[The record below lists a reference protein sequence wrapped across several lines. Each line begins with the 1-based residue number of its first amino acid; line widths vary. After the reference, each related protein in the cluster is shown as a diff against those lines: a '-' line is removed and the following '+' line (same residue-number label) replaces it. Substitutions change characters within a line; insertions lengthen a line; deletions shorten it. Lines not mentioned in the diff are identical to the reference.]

1 MSNPQLFSIID
12 YIQLN
17 WDGLDCG
24 ILLSSPQFS
33 DMEIHAEW
41 FMVMVRNVAQKDSES
56 PRYFHKDLRQ
66 KYAQQHI

>member
-41 FMVMVRNVAQKDSES
+41 FMVMVHYVVQKDSES
-56 PRYFHKDLRQ
+56 QNFFTKI
-66 KYAQQHI
+66 YANNMPM